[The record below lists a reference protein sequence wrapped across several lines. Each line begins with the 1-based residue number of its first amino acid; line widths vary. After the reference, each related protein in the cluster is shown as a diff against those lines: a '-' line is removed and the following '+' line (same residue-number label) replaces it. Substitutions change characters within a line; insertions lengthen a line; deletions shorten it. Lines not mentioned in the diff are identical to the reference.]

1 MVKRKRERVKTYI
14 YIQKIG
20 VTIFSEIYI
29 QWKKEETDFIVP
41 KDKFI
46 PFLLLYSLVHVQVC
60 IVIVFLE
67 DQKVRSTEI
76 NYFKGMYWYPT
87 DLYKVFTRWNLN
99 FLCYGY
105 QWSFAKHNTPLLG
118 IQRGRCKF
126 WPTEKQFWAFWAYTM
141 YDFFL
146 IYINLLIQSLD

>member
-1 MVKRKRERVKTYI
+1 MLQSLVKSTFNEKRRKQQILSSPTTNLFLFYYYI
-14 YIQKIG
+14 A
-20 VTIFSEIYI
+20 
-29 QWKKEETDFIVP
+29 
-41 KDKFI
+41 
-46 PFLLLYSLVHVQVC
+46 LVHVQVY
-60 IVIVFLE
+60 ILFIVFLE

-87 DLYKVFTRWNLN
+87 DLCKVFTRWNLN

-126 WPTEKQFWAFWAYTM
+126 WPTEKQFWAFWDYTM